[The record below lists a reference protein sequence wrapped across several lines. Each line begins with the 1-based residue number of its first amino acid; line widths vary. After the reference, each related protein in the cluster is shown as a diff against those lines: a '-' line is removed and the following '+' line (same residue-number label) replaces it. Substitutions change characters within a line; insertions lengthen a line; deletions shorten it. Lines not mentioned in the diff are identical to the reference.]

1 MIWNFNYENLVFMEG
16 KHFLIRFMFS
26 TFRKRIV
33 VGRMEER
40 KNKDSGQEKTLES
53 MNFNGY
59 CKDKNFKII

>member
-1 MIWNFNYENLVFMEG
+1 MEG
-16 KHFLIRFMFS
+16 KHFLIKFIFS

-40 KNKDSGQEKTLES
+40 KNKDSGQEKALES

-59 CKDKNFKII
+59 CKDKNIKII

>member
-1 MIWNFNYENLVFMEG
+1 MEG
-16 KHFLIRFMFS
+16 KHFLIKFIFS

-33 VGRMEER
+33 VGRMKER